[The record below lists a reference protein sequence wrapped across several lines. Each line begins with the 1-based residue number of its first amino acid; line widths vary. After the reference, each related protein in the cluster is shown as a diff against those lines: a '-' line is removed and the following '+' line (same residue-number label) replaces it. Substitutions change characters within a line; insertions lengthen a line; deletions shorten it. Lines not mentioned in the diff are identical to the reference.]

1 MGGNEQLAALMREAG
16 FLKDDGSV
24 GLKVFARAVGEQA
37 GRTYTHTYVRRWL
50 DGMVP
55 RDEQTRRAITA
66 ALAKRLG
73 RPIEPH
79 EVGFGGSRTVS
90 PDLGLAYPDTA
101 SDGVSVLTGL
111 WQGDLD
117 GLTALLTAP
126 ANVAAWNDASL
137 SWLVSTR
144 RDLTSGTGK
153 RRVGPAD
160 ITGIQSTIELFDR
173 LDGQHGGG
181 HARRALVEFL
191 RTDLAAVLQGTYT
204 DEIGRGLF
212 RAAAQATLLGA
223 WMSYDAG
230 LHGLAQ
236 RYFIQALRLAES
248 TEDRLLGASIL
259 DAMSHQATF
268 LGNYREAANL
278 ARAARMGTE
287 TAGSALALAHFY
299 AMEARA
305 LARLGDAAGCDHAMS
320 AAVREFERSKPED
333 DPADWFSYFN
343 ESELAA
349 ELGHCNRDLRRAV
362 NASTYASQSLGP
374 TPSGY
379 VRSDFFATMV
389 LADAYLD
396 QGEAEQACEVALNAL
411 QLGEQLKSA
420 RCGAYVNEFRQRLAK
435 VGKSP
440 VVAGFLERAATTRL
454 WTPND
459 ARKVPSRDGLPRS

>member
-1 MGGNEQLAALMREAG
+1 MGGNEQLAALMHEAG
-16 FLKDDGSV
+16 FLKHDGSV

-37 GRTYTHTYVRRWL
+37 GRTFTHTYVRRWL

-55 RDEQTRRAITA
+55 RDEQVRRAITA
-66 ALAKRLG
+66 ALAKKLG
-73 RPIEPH
+73 RNVEPH
-79 EVGFGGSRTVS
+79 EVGFGGNRQVS
-90 PDLGLAYPDTA
+90 PDLGLTYPDKA

-117 GLTALLTAP
+117 GLATLLTAP
-126 ANVAAWNDASL
+126 ANVAAWNDSSL

-144 RDLTSGTGK
+144 HDLVSGGGK
-153 RRVGPAD
+153 RRIGPAD
-160 ITGIQSTIELFDR
+160 IAGIQSTTELFDR

-181 HARRALVEFL
+181 HARRSLVEFL
-191 RTDLAAVLQGTYT
+191 RTDLAAVLQGTFT
-204 DEIGRGLF
+204 DDVGRDLF
-212 RAAAQATLLGA
+212 RAAAEATLLGA

-248 TEDRLLGASIL
+248 TGDRLLGASIL

-305 LARLGDAAGCDHAMS
+305 LARLGDAAECDRAMA
-320 AAVREFERSKPED
+320 AAVSQFERHNLDS
-333 DPADWFSYFN
+333 DPAEWFGYFN
-343 ESELAA
+343 DAELAA
-349 ELGHCNRDLRRAV
+349 ELGHCNRDLGRAV
-362 NASTYASQSLGP
+362 DASTYASQSLGP
-374 TPSGY
+374 SPSGY

-396 QGEAEQACEVALNAL
+396 QGDAEQACDVALGAL
-411 QLGEQLKSA
+411 QIGEQLKSA
-420 RCGAYVNEFRQRLAK
+420 RCGAYVDEFKQRLA
-435 VGKSP
+435 GLGTSR
-440 VVAGFLERAATTRL
+440 VVADFVEQAAHTSL
-454 WTPND
+454 WTPQD
-459 ARKVPSRDGLPRS
+459 ARTVPNRAGLPRS